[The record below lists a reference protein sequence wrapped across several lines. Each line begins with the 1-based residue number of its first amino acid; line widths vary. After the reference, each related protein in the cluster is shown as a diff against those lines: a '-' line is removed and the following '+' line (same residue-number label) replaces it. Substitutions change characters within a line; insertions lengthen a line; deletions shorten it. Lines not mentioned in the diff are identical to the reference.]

1 MKHLGKQSLHGLRTG
16 LRTGLGAGL
25 LVIATVALSPSAMA
39 RPAPESFADIV
50 EELLPTVVNVS
61 TTSVAT
67 QNPLDAEEFQ
77 QFREFMERF
86 GRPMPL
92 PDQNDRRAQ
101 SLGSGFIIDP
111 SGIVVTNNHV
121 IEGADTIT
129 ITLHDDT
136 QFEGTLL
143 GTDERTDLAVV
154 KIDPGDKV
162 LKATSW
168 ADSDAA
174 RVGDWIVAIGNPFGL
189 GSTVTAGI
197 ISAKARNI
205 NSGPYDNFIQ
215 TDASINRGNSGGPSF
230 SLEGQVVGVNTA
242 IFSPSGGSVGIGF
255 AIPSNIASQV
265 VDQLATR
272 GEVRR
277 GFLGTRIKPVTI
289 EIAELL
295 GLDEPRGALVRSLI
309 ETGPAKDA
317 GIEPGD
323 VILRFDGKSV
333 ESARSLPLMVAQTP
347 VGKAVE
353 VVIWRDG
360 REQSVSL
367 TLGLL
372 MAETGVDT
380 GSGSGSDSRDGGSQT
395 PQVDPGVE
403 QLRSYGLEVD
413 PLSAAELAE
422 LDLGDYDVGV
432 MVTELVAESP
442 FSDQGL
448 VVGDVI
454 LEIDNVQATSATD
467 VAEAIRAADE
477 EGAGIMAVVIVR
489 EGQRIWLVLRTR

>member
-1 MKHLGKQSLHGLRTG
+1 MLSLHGLRTG
-16 LRTGLGAGL
+16 VGAGL
-25 LVIATVALSPSAMA
+25 LVIATVALSPLASA
-39 RPAPESFADIV
+39 RPAPDSFADIV

-67 QNPLDAEEFQ
+67 RNPLDAEEFE
-77 QFREFMERF
+77 QFRDFMERF

-92 PDQNDRRAQ
+92 PDQNNRRSQ

-111 SGIVVTNNHV
+111 SGIIVTNNHV

-136 QFEGTLL
+136 QFKGKLL

-154 KIDPGDKV
+154 KIDPGETV

-168 ADSDAA
+168 ADSDVA

-230 SLEGQVVGVNTA
+230 SMDGRVVGVNTA

-265 VDQLATR
+265 VEQLATR

-289 EIAELL
+289 EVAELL
-295 GLDEPRGALVRSLI
+295 GLDDPRGALVRSLI
-309 ETGPAKDA
+309 ETGPAKNA

-323 VILRFDGKSV
+323 VILRFDGKDV

-347 VGKAVE
+347 VGKAVD
-353 VVIWRDG
+353 VVVWRDG
-360 REQSVSL
+360 AELTVSL

-372 MAETGVDT
+372 LPDAAAGGDGDGETAPEPEG
-380 GSGSGSDSRDGGSQT
+380 
-395 PQVDPGVE
+395 DPGVE
-403 QLRSYGLEVD
+403 QLRSYGMGVD
-413 PLSAAELAE
+413 PLNAAQMAELE
-422 LDLGDYDVGV
+422 LGDYDAGV
-432 MVTELVAESP
+432 MVTELVEDSP
-442 FSDQGL
+442 FFDQGL

-454 LEIDNVQATSATD
+454 LEIDNVQATSAAD
-467 VAEAIRAADE
+467 VAEAIRSADE

>member
-1 MKHLGKQSLHGLRTG
+1 MLSLHGLRTG
-16 LRTGLGAGL
+16 VGAGL
-25 LVIATVALSPSAMA
+25 LVIATVALSPLASA
-39 RPAPESFADIV
+39 RPAPDSFADIV

-67 QNPLDAEEFQ
+67 RNPLDAEEFE
-77 QFREFMERF
+77 QFRDFMERF

-92 PDQNDRRAQ
+92 PDQNNRRSQ

-111 SGIVVTNNHV
+111 SGIIVTNNHV

-136 QFEGTLL
+136 QFEGKLL

-154 KIDPGDKV
+154 KIDPGETV

-168 ADSDAA
+168 ADSDVA

-230 SLEGQVVGVNTA
+230 SMDGLVVGVNTA

-265 VDQLATR
+265 VEQLATR

-289 EIAELL
+289 EVAELL
-295 GLDEPRGALVRSLI
+295 GLDDPRGALVRSLI
-309 ETGPAKDA
+309 ETGPAKNA

-323 VILRFDGKSV
+323 VILRFDGKDV

-347 VGKAVE
+347 VGKAVD
-353 VVIWRDG
+353 VVVWRDG
-360 REQSVSL
+360 AELTVSL

-372 MAETGVDT
+372 LPAAAAGA
-380 GSGSGSDSRDGGSQT
+380 GSDGGGET
-395 PQVDPGVE
+395 APEPEGDPGVE
-403 QLRSYGLEVD
+403 QLRSYGMGVD
-413 PLSAAELAE
+413 PLNAAQMAELE
-422 LDLGDYDVGV
+422 LGDYEAGV
-432 MVTELVAESP
+432 MVTELVEDSP
-442 FSDQGL
+442 FFDQGL

-454 LEIDNVQATSATD
+454 LEIDNVQATSAAD
-467 VAEAIRAADE
+467 VAEAIRSADE
-477 EGAGIMAVVIVR
+477 DGAGIMAVVIVR

>member
-1 MKHLGKQSLHGLRTG
+1 MKHKGMLSLHGLRAG
-16 LRTGLGAGL
+16 VGAGL
-25 LVIATVALSPSAMA
+25 LVIATVALSPLASA
-39 RPAPESFADIV
+39 RPAPDSFADIV

-67 QNPLDAEEFQ
+67 QNPLDAEEFE
-77 QFREFMERF
+77 QFRDFMERF

-92 PDQNDRRAQ
+92 PDQNNRRSQ

-111 SGIVVTNNHV
+111 SGIIVTNNHV

-136 QFEGTLL
+136 QFEGKLL

-154 KIDPGDKV
+154 KIDPGETV

-168 ADSDAA
+168 ADSDVA

-230 SLEGQVVGVNTA
+230 SMDGRVVGVNTA

-265 VDQLATR
+265 VEQLATR

-289 EIAELL
+289 EVAELL
-295 GLDEPRGALVRSLI
+295 GLDDPRGALVRSLI
-309 ETGPAKDA
+309 ETGPAKNA

-323 VILRFDGKSV
+323 VILRFDGKDV

-347 VGKAVE
+347 VGKTVD
-353 VVIWRDG
+353 VVVWRDG
-360 REQSVSL
+360 AELTVSL

-372 MAETGVDT
+372 LPDATAGGDGDGETAPEPEG
-380 GSGSGSDSRDGGSQT
+380 
-395 PQVDPGVE
+395 DPGVE
-403 QLRSYGLEVD
+403 QLRSYGMGVD
-413 PLSAAELAE
+413 PLNAAQMAELE
-422 LDLGDYDVGV
+422 LGDYDAGV
-432 MVTELVAESP
+432 MVTELVEDSP
-442 FSDQGL
+442 FFDQGL

-454 LEIDNVQATSATD
+454 LEIDNVQATSAAD
-467 VAEAIRAADE
+467 VAEAIRSADE

>member
-1 MKHLGKQSLHGLRTG
+1 M
-16 LRTGLGAGL
+16 
-25 LVIATVALSPSAMA
+25 
-39 RPAPESFADIV
+39 
-50 EELLPTVVNVS
+50 
-61 TTSVAT
+61 
-67 QNPLDAEEFQ
+67 
-77 QFREFMERF
+77 
-86 GRPMPL
+86 
-92 PDQNDRRAQ
+92 
-101 SLGSGFIIDP
+101 
-111 SGIVVTNNHV
+111 TNNHV

-136 QFEGTLL
+136 QFEGKLL

-154 KIDPGDKV
+154 KIDPGETV
-162 LKATSW
+162 LKATAW
-168 ADSDAA
+168 ADSDVA

-230 SLEGQVVGVNTA
+230 SMDGRVVGVNTA

-265 VDQLATR
+265 VEQLATR

-289 EIAELL
+289 EVAELL
-295 GLDEPRGALVRSLI
+295 GLDDPRGALVRSLI
-309 ETGPAKDA
+309 ETGPAKNA

-323 VILRFDGKSV
+323 VILRFDGKDV

-347 VGKAVE
+347 VGKAVD
-353 VVIWRDG
+353 VVVWRDG
-360 REQSVSL
+360 AELTVSL
-367 TLGLL
+367 TLGMLL
-372 MAETGVDT
+372 PDAAAAAGGDGDGETAPEPEG
-380 GSGSGSDSRDGGSQT
+380 
-395 PQVDPGVE
+395 DPGVA
-403 QLRSYGLEVD
+403 QLRSYGMGVD
-413 PLSAAELAE
+413 PLNAAQMAELE
-422 LDLGDYDVGV
+422 LGDYDAGV
-432 MVTELVAESP
+432 MVTELVEESP
-442 FSDQGL
+442 FFDQGL

-454 LEIDNVQATSATD
+454 LEIDNVQATSAAD
-467 VAEAIRAADE
+467 VAEAIRSADE

>member
-1 MKHLGKQSLHGLRTG
+1 MKHKGMLSLHGLRTG
-16 LRTGLGAGL
+16 VGAGL
-25 LVIATVALSPSAMA
+25 LVIATVALSPLASA
-39 RPAPESFADIV
+39 RPAPDSFADIV

-67 QNPLDAEEFQ
+67 QNPLDAEEFE
-77 QFREFMERF
+77 QFRDFMERF

-92 PDQNDRRAQ
+92 PDQNNRRSQ

-111 SGIVVTNNHV
+111 SGIIVTNNHV

-136 QFEGTLL
+136 QFEGKLL

-154 KIDPGDKV
+154 KVDPGETV

-168 ADSDAA
+168 ADSDVA

-230 SLEGQVVGVNTA
+230 SMDGKVVGVNTA

-265 VDQLATR
+265 VEQLATR

-289 EIAELL
+289 EVAELL
-295 GLDEPRGALVRSLI
+295 GLDDPRGALVRSLI
-309 ETGPAKDA
+309 ETGPAKNA

-323 VILRFDGKSV
+323 VILRFDGKDV

-347 VGKAVE
+347 VGKAVD
-353 VVIWRDG
+353 VVVWRDG
-360 REQSVSL
+360 AELTVSL

-372 MAETGVDT
+372 LPDAVADAGAGGDGDT
-380 GSGSGSDSRDGGSQT
+380 T
-395 PQVDPGVE
+395 PEPEGDPGVE
-403 QLRSYGLEVD
+403 QLRSYGMSVD
-413 PLSAAELAE
+413 PLNSAAMGE
-422 LDLGDYDVGV
+422 LDLGEYDAGV
-432 MVTELVAESP
+432 MVTELVEDSP
-442 FSDQGL
+442 FFDQGL

-454 LEIDNVQATSATD
+454 LEIDNVQATSAAD
-467 VAEAIRAADE
+467 VAEAIRSADE

>member
-1 MKHLGKQSLHGLRTG
+1 M
-16 LRTGLGAGL
+16 
-25 LVIATVALSPSAMA
+25 
-39 RPAPESFADIV
+39 
-50 EELLPTVVNVS
+50 
-61 TTSVAT
+61 
-67 QNPLDAEEFQ
+67 
-77 QFREFMERF
+77 
-86 GRPMPL
+86 
-92 PDQNDRRAQ
+92 
-101 SLGSGFIIDP
+101 
-111 SGIVVTNNHV
+111 
-121 IEGADTIT
+121 
-129 ITLHDDT
+129 
-136 QFEGTLL
+136 
-143 GTDERTDLAVV
+143 
-154 KIDPGDKV
+154 
-162 LKATSW
+162 
-168 ADSDAA
+168 
-174 RVGDWIVAIGNPFGL
+174 
-189 GSTVTAGI
+189 
-197 ISAKARNI
+197 
-205 NSGPYDNFIQ
+205 
-215 TDASINRGNSGGPSF
+215 
-230 SLEGQVVGVNTA
+230 
-242 IFSPSGGSVGIGF
+242 
-255 AIPSNIASQV
+255 

>member
-1 MKHLGKQSLHGLRTG
+1 MKHKGMLSLHGLRAG
-16 LRTGLGAGL
+16 VGAGL
-25 LVIATVALSPSAMA
+25 LVITAFAFSPLASA
-39 RPAPESFADIV
+39 RPAPDSFADIV

-67 QNPLDAEEFQ
+67 QNPLDAEEFE
-77 QFREFMERF
+77 QFRDFMERF

-92 PDQNDRRAQ
+92 PDQNNRRSQ

-111 SGIVVTNNHV
+111 SGIIVTNNHV

-136 QFEGTLL
+136 QFEGKLL

-154 KIDPGDKV
+154 KIDPGETV

-168 ADSDAA
+168 ADSDVA

-230 SLEGQVVGVNTA
+230 SMDGRVVGVNTA

-265 VDQLATR
+265 VEQLATR

-289 EIAELL
+289 EVAELL
-295 GLDEPRGALVRSLI
+295 GLDDPRGALVRSLI
-309 ETGPAKDA
+309 ETGPAKNA

-323 VILRFDGKSV
+323 VILRFDGKDV

-347 VGKAVE
+347 VGKAVD
-353 VVIWRDG
+353 VVVWRDG
-360 REQSVSL
+360 AELTVSL

-372 MAETGVDT
+372 LPDAAAVAGGDGDGETAPEPEG
-380 GSGSGSDSRDGGSQT
+380 
-395 PQVDPGVE
+395 DPGVE
-403 QLRSYGLEVD
+403 QLRSYGMGVD
-413 PLSAAELAE
+413 PLNAAQMAELE
-422 LDLGDYDVGV
+422 LGDYDAGV
-432 MVTELVAESP
+432 MVTELVEDSP
-442 FSDQGL
+442 FFDQGL

-454 LEIDNVQATSATD
+454 LEIDNVQATSAAD
-467 VAEAIRAADE
+467 VAEAIRSADE

>member
-1 MKHLGKQSLHGLRTG
+1 MKHKGMLSLHGLRTG
-16 LRTGLGAGL
+16 VGAGL
-25 LVIATVALSPSAMA
+25 LVIATVALSPLASA
-39 RPAPESFADIV
+39 RPAPDSFADIV

-67 QNPLDAEEFQ
+67 RNPLDAEEFE
-77 QFREFMERF
+77 QFRDFMERF

-92 PDQNDRRAQ
+92 PDQNNRRSQ

-111 SGIVVTNNHV
+111 SGIIVTNNHV

-136 QFEGTLL
+136 QFEGKLL

-154 KIDPGDKV
+154 KIDPGETV

-168 ADSDAA
+168 ANSDVA

-230 SLEGQVVGVNTA
+230 SMDGRVVGVNTA

-289 EIAELL
+289 EVAELL
-295 GLDEPRGALVRSLI
+295 GLDDPRGALVRSLI
-309 ETGPAKDA
+309 ETGPAKNA

-323 VILRFDGKSV
+323 VILRFDGKDV

-347 VGKAVE
+347 VGKAVD
-353 VVIWRDG
+353 VVVWRDG
-360 REQSVSL
+360 AELTVSL

-372 MAETGVDT
+372 EPESGIVAEGPDTGVEPEPEFEP
-380 GSGSGSDSRDGGSQT
+380 GVAELRAYGLA
-395 PQVDPGVE
+395 VDPVSEEDLKAMDQLEQSAGVM
-403 QLRSYGLEVD
+403 VV
-413 PLSAAELAE
+413 ELAE
-422 LDLGDYDVGV
+422 N
-432 MVTELVAESP
+432 SP
-442 FSDQGL
+442 FFDQGL
-448 VVGDVI
+448 EIGDII
-454 LEIDNVQATSATD
+454 LEIDNVQATSAAD
-467 VAEAIRAADE
+467 VAEAIRSADE